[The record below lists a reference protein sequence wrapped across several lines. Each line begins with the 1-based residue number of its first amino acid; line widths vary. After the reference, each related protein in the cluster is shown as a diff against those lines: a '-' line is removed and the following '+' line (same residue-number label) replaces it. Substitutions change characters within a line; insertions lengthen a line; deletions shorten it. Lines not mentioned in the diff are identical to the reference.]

1 MGNGSKLAVSTA
13 KTVSLIAREK
23 GFLFKQFIFCIAHFI
38 KYSWVSCSEGPW
50 LHFNNM
56 TDKGVIM
63 REGNAGSRT
72 KANGVL
78 KSVGALQGEY
88 KHCASQ
94 VRKAQGSLEI
104 EEQRLTQSEGYL
116 VKKQTALGQVEEVI
130 DADYLPEGA
139 QPVDR
144 IQKRDTLL
152 MVSML
157 RVQNI
162 INIATA
168 SMTEAAMV
176 AL

>member
-1 MGNGSKLAVSTA
+1 
-13 KTVSLIAREK
+13 
-23 GFLFKQFIFCIAHFI
+23 
-38 KYSWVSCSEGPW
+38 
-50 LHFNNM
+50 
-56 TDKGVIM
+56 M